1 MKRVIDMVKKTT
13 ATIAETKKESEK
25 RPSKSRYVKKGGN
38 GGARPGAGAKGYTFT
53 DIERAQVEKMAGLGV
68 PLHQIGSL
76 IREGIDK
83 DTVIKHFRK
92 ELDNGKAKIN
102 AKIGLTLYQ
111 QAMAGNTSA
120 AIWWTKSQMGWRDQS
135 RIDITSNGQTIG
147 SSNDM
152 VLAAI
157 KRFAEANDESE
168 AE

>member
-1 MKRVIDMVKKTT
+1 MVKKTT
-13 ATIAETKKESEK
+13 ATIAETEKKDFEK
-25 RPSKSRYVKKGGN
+25 RPPKSRYVKKGGS

-102 AKIGLTLYQ
+102 SKIGLTLYQ
-111 QAMAGNTSA
+111 QAMAGNVAA

-157 KRFAEANDESE
+157 KRFAEANNEPE
-168 AE
+168 Q

>member
-1 MKRVIDMVKKTT
+1 MVKKTT

-102 AKIGLTLYQ
+102 SKIGLSLYQ